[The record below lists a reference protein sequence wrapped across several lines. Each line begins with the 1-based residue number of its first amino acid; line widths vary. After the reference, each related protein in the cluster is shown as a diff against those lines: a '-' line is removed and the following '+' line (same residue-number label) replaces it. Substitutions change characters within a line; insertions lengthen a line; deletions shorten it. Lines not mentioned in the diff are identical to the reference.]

1 MADKKG
7 PASSLESRIRR
18 VSAPTDWSED
28 TPESLSV
35 IKKDDAPPTTSPPTK
50 EEEAELDDN
59 LVNNTYDVSVKLADM
74 QGDPN
79 SPLYSVK
86 RFEDLGL

>member
-7 PASSLESRIRR
+7 AASSPDSRGRR
-18 VSAPTDWSED
+18 VSAPTDWSEN
-28 TPESLSV
+28 TPEPVSP
-35 IKKDDAPPTTSPPTK
+35 IQEGGAPPTTSPPTK
-50 EEEAELDDN
+50 EKEAELDDN

>member
-1 MADKKG
+1 MAAKKDAA
-7 PASSLESRIRR
+7 PSLESRISRI
-18 VSAPTDWSED
+18 SAPTDWSED
-28 TPESLSV
+28 TPESP
-35 IKKDDAPPTTSPPTK
+35 IKKDDAPPTTSPPTNQ
-50 EEEAELDDN
+50 EGAEHEDN

>member
-1 MADKKG
+1 MAEKKDAA
-7 PASSLESRIRR
+7 PSLESRISR
-18 VSAPTDWSED
+18 VSAPTGG
-28 TPESLSV
+28 TPESMSP
-35 IKKDDAPPTTSPPTK
+35 IKKDNAPPTTSPPTK
-50 EEEAELDDN
+50 EEEAELEDN